1 MACNI
6 KPLVSQIR
14 KAGRV
19 RAVDAVWRFR
29 LNRGSV
35 CHHVARL
42 DTRSLPG
49 RSSARIVIVETEETD
64 REMGIEGIG
73 AIGFMGTLLLV
84 IVGLLNFS
92 VFRKLLRIA
101 KDQID
106 TAVRQL
112 ESAQKQ
118 PHLYLIQRAVT
129 ETSNHL
135 LLFVQHP
142 KLRPYFYSAAEW
154 KPGDE
159 VPLDEVRAM
168 AELILNNF
176 ASALM
181 HSAAF
186 PEYPVRGVDRIIM
199 SHLRRS
205 PALREFLLD
214 NFERFTFTGL
224 TLLCLK
230 NDTREQVEAD
240 LQRLIAATDVDAR
253 ETERR
258 RELLQL
264 YRNSEVREPIEFTSY
279 SMKRRR

>member
-1 MACNI
+1 
-6 KPLVSQIR
+6 
-14 KAGRV
+14 
-19 RAVDAVWRFR
+19 
-29 LNRGSV
+29 
-35 CHHVARL
+35 
-42 DTRSLPG
+42 
-49 RSSARIVIVETEETD
+49 
-64 REMGIEGIG
+64 MGIETLIG
-73 AIGFMGTLLLV
+73 MLGFGGTLLLV
-84 IVGLLNFS
+84 LVGLLNFS
-92 VFRKLLRIA
+92 IFRKQLRLA

-112 ESAQKQ
+112 EIAQKQ
-118 PHLYLIQRAVT
+118 PDLYLIQRSVT
-129 ETSNHL
+129 ETTDHL
-135 LLFVQHP
+135 RLFVEHP
-142 KLRPYFYSAAEW
+142 NLRPYFYSEAEW
-154 KPGDE
+154 KCGDE
-159 VPLDEVRAM
+159 VSLDEIRAM

-186 PEYPVRGVDRIIM
+186 PEYPVRGVDRIII
-199 SHLRRS
+199 SHLHRS

-264 YRNSEVREPIEFTSY
+264 YRNSEVRAPIEFTSY